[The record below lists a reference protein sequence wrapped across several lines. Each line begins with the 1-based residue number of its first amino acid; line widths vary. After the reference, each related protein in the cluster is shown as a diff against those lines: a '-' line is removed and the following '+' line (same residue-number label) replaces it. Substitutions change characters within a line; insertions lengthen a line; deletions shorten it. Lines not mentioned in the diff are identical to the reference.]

1 MNLFWLSRKL
11 KRNAKYHC
19 DQHVVKMPLEA
30 VQLLYTALS
39 ILMKGE
45 QWRNQAPW
53 NKAGTTRGYKAT
65 HINHPIAIWVR
76 ESLANYNH
84 CVEYALSLCREYTRR
99 YKKVLFVQQ
108 HAEWLKANPPQL
120 PLCEM
125 TPIPVCIGKKQLYLR
140 KPPTKLAKP
149 IANFTK
155 SQRKSLLDITT
166 QLARNGFI
174 KPFS

>member
-1 MNLFWLSRKL
+1 MNLFWLSRKI

-30 VQLLYTALS
+30 VQLLYTALA
-39 ILMKGE
+39 ILMKDS
-45 QWRNQAPW
+45 QWREQAPW
-53 NKAGTTRGYKAT
+53 NTAGTTRGYKAI

-84 CVEYALSLCREYTRR
+84 CVECALSLCREYTRR

-125 TPIPVCIGKKQLYLR
+125 TPIPLCIGKKTTLFAKTTNEACKAYR
-140 KPPTKLAKP
+140 KFYKTSKKKFA
-149 IANFTK
+149 
-155 SQRKSLLDITT
+155 RYYYTT
-166 QLARNGFI
+166 RPKWFH
-174 KPFS
+174 